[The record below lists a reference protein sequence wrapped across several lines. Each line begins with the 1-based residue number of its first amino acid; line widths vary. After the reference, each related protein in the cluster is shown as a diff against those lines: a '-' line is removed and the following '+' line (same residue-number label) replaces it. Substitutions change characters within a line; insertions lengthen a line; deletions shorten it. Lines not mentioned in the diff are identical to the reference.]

1 LIKPVIK
8 PPLTSSKL
16 KKSFKSLFVVSLLLI
31 GNLTFTQQAQAVDP
45 CPNLTSINNISG
57 LTQWLRAD
65 CVNGDG
71 STPTDGTSIT
81 TWQDVSGNNNDASVV
96 SGQASPTFQS
106 DNSNLINNLPI
117 LNFTRTNDSSGTV
130 LEVPNIDLRAITL
143 PDVSIFTVYK
153 SRRQAGDDADI
164 LGVWGIDD
172 GGWDRFFLTKYQNT
186 GNNGLIS
193 LGPNSSN
200 LDSSRITNA
209 AVDGETKLLTAIY
222 DGNVVSG
229 TNSGV
234 ADASKI
240 YFSGELIRS
249 FADSTSASGAKSRL
263 YIGWD
268 GDGST
273 FRGDIAEFIIFN
285 RVLTTAEL
293 KTVNGYLNDKYSLNI
308 AAASLPSAPAAP
320 TSLVATGGDGQA
332 SISFTAG
339 SDRGTA
345 ISNYKY
351 SLDGTTYTAL
361 SPIDV
366 SSPITIPGLTNG
378 TSYSI
383 YLKAVNAN
391 GDGTA
396 STAVSVTPS
405 TTPAAPTSLVATA
418 GDGQA
423 SISFTAGSNGGS
435 AITNYKYSID
445 GTTYTALSPVDTSSP
460 ITIPGLTNGTSYS
473 IYLKAVNANGDGT
486 ASTAVSVTP
495 STTPSAP
502 TTLSATA
509 GDGSAT
515 ISFTAGSNGG
525 SAITNYK
532 YSLDG
537 TTYSA
542 LSPADGSSPITIPG
556 LTNGTSYTI
565 YLKAVN
571 ANGDSSAS
579 TSVSV
584 TPAVPPAESSSG
596 GGSTSSPTPTPTPTP
611 KPTPTKTSKPAPS
624 PNPKPTAQI
633 TLEIPT
639 EPKAGTPK
647 NPEPLLKKLIE
658 EVTNPLKPFVFNI
671 FTQPSPSATNSTF
684 DSKKALEV
692 STPIADKKVVELPS
706 LVRIDNELQ
715 PSKLVVIENTTL
727 QVVTEDGGLINLQAK
742 DGEKPI
748 PVNSTGKVQMVR
760 SNTVNTQGIGMKPNS
775 EFAVYL
781 FSEPTLLGIGKS
793 DASGKFFAS
802 FIVDKNFP
810 LGNHTLQVN
819 GILPNGKISSI
830 SMPVTVVEN
839 AEIAQRQAMPKTIFV
854 DENPVTKATNT
865 LYFLIAL
872 FAILILLMLFGG
884 FRFLLIAFKRRKDE
898 EEEEN
903 LALQV

>member
-1 LIKPVIK
+1 VIKAVIK
-8 PPLTSSKL
+8 PPFNSSIL
-16 KKSFKSLFVVSLLLI
+16 KRSFKSLFIVSLLLI
-31 GNLTFTQQAQAVDP
+31 DNLTFTQQAQAVDP
-45 CPNLTSINNISG
+45 CPNLTAINNISG

-71 STPTDGTSIT
+71 STPTDGTSIA
-81 TWQDVSGNNNDASVV
+81 TWKDVSGNNNDASVV
-96 SGQASPTFQS
+96 LEQASPTFQS
-106 DNSNLINNLPI
+106 DNSNLINGQPV
-117 LNFTRTNDSSGTV
+117 LNFTRINDSSGTV
-130 LEVPNIDLRAITL
+130 LEVPNIDMRAETL

-153 SRRQAGDDADI
+153 TRRQEEDDADI
-164 LGVWGIDD
+164 LGVWGNDN
-172 GGWDRFFLTKYQNT
+172 GAWDRFFLAKFLA
-186 GNNGLIS
+186 GNDGLIS
-193 LGPNSSN
+193 LGPGSSDLDNSRVT
-200 LDSSRITNA
+200 DS
-209 AVDGETKLLTAIY
+209 AVDGATKLLTAIY
-222 DGNVVSG
+222 DGEVVEIDDGESVYKINNG
-229 TNSGV
+229 PEN
-234 ADASKI
+234 ASEI

-249 FADSTSASGAKSRL
+249 FSDSTNATEAMSRL

-273 FRGDIAEFIIFN
+273 FRGDIAEFIIFD

-293 KTVNGYLNDKYSLNI
+293 KVVNGYLNDKYSLGLSDE
-308 AAASLPSAPAAP
+308 SLPSVPAAP

-339 SDRGTA
+339 SDRG
-345 ISNYKY
+345 
-351 SLDGTTYTAL
+351 
-361 SPIDV
+361 
-366 SSPITIPGLTNG
+366 
-378 TSYSI
+378 
-383 YLKAVNAN
+383 
-391 GDGTA
+391 
-396 STAVSVTPS
+396 
-405 TTPAAPTSLVATA
+405 
-418 GDGQA
+418 
-423 SISFTAGSNGGS
+423 S
-435 AITNYKYSID
+435 AITNYKYSTD
-445 GTTYTALSPVDTSSP
+445 GTTYTALSPVDASSP
-460 ITIPGLTNGTSYS
+460 ISIPGLTNGTSYS

-502 TTLSATA
+502 TSLSATA

-532 YSLDG
+532 YSTDG
-537 TTYSA
+537 TTYTA
-542 LSPADGSSPITIPG
+542 LSPADSSTPITISG

-584 TPAVPPAESSSG
+584 TPAAPPADSSSG
-596 GGSTSSPTPTPTPTP
+596 GGSTSSPTPTPTPTQ
-611 KPTPTKTSKPAPS
+611 KPTPTKTSKPSPS

-633 TLEIPT
+633 ALEIPT
-639 EPKAGTPK
+639 EPKAGTPN
-647 NPEPLLKKLIE
+647 NPEPLIKKLIE
-658 EVTNPLKPFVFNI
+658 EVTNSLKPFVFNI
-671 FTQPSPSATNSTF
+671 FTQPSPSAADSTF
-684 DSKKALEV
+684 DAKKALEV
-692 STPIADKKVVELPS
+692 ATPIADKKVVELPS
-706 LVRIDNELQ
+706 LVRIDDELQ
-715 PSKLVVIENTTL
+715 PSRLVVIDNTIL

-793 DASGKFFAS
+793 DAKGKFFAT

-819 GILPNGKISSI
+819 GILPNGKVSSI

-839 AEIAQRQAMPKTIFV
+839 AEIAQSQAMPKTIFV
-854 DENPVTKATNT
+854 DENPVIKATNA
-865 LYFLIAL
+865 LYLLIAL
-872 FAILILLMLFGG
+872 FAILVLLLLFGG
-884 FRFLLIAFKRRKDE
+884 WRLFLVAFKRRKDE
-898 EEEEN
+898 EEEEDES
-903 LALQV
+903 

>member
-1 LIKPVIK
+1 MIKTFIK
-8 PPLTSSKL
+8 PPLSSSKL
-16 KKSFKSLFVVSLLLI
+16 KRSFKSLFIVSLLLI

-45 CPNLTSINNISG
+45 CPNLTAINNISG

-96 SGQASPTFQS
+96 SGQASPTFQN

-361 SPIDV
+361 SPADV
-366 SSPITIPGLTNG
+366 
-378 TSYSI
+378 
-383 YLKAVNAN
+383 
-391 GDGTA
+391 
-396 STAVSVTPS
+396 
-405 TTPAAPTSLVATA
+405 
-418 GDGQA
+418 
-423 SISFTAGSNGGS
+423 
-435 AITNYKYSID
+435 
-445 GTTYTALSPVDTSSP
+445 
-460 ITIPGLTNGTSYS
+460 
-473 IYLKAVNANGDGT
+473 
-486 ASTAVSVTP
+486 
-495 STTPSAP
+495 
-502 TTLSATA
+502 
-509 GDGSAT
+509 
-515 ISFTAGSNGG
+515 
-525 SAITNYK
+525 
-532 YSLDG
+532 
-537 TTYSA
+537 
-542 LSPADGSSPITIPG
+542 SSPITIPG

-633 TLEIPT
+633 TLEIPN

-671 FTQPSPSATNSTF
+671 FTQPSPAATDSTF

-706 LVRIDNELQ
+706 LVRIDDELQ

-854 DENPVTKATNT
+854 DENPVTKATNA

-872 FAILILLMLFGG
+872 FVILILLLLFGG
-884 FRFLLIAFKRRKDE
+884 FRFFLIAFKRRKDE
-898 EEEEN
+898 EEEEKMRKKKKR
-903 LALQV
+903 

>member
-1 LIKPVIK
+1 LIKPFIK
-8 PPLTSSKL
+8 SPLTSSKI
-16 KKSFKSLFVVSLLLI
+16 KKSFKSLFIVLLLLI

-45 CPNLTSINNISG
+45 CPNLTAINNISG

-71 STPTDGTSIT
+71 STPPDGTSIT
-81 TWQDVSGNNNDASVV
+81 TWEDVSGNNNDASVV
-96 SGQASPTFQS
+96 EGQTSPTFQS
-106 DNSNLINNLPI
+106 DNSNLINGQPV
-117 LNFTRTNDSSGTV
+117 LNFTRIDDSSGTV
-130 LEVPNIDLRAITL
+130 LEVPTVDMRADIL

-153 SRRQAGDDADI
+153 TRRQFGDDADI
-164 LGVWGIDD
+164 LGVWGIDN
-172 GGWDRFFLTKYQNT
+172 GGWDRFFLAKFQYT
-186 GNNGLIS
+186 GNDGLIS
-193 LGPNSSN
+193 LGPSSSDLDNSRVT
-200 LDSSRITNA
+200 DSA
-209 AVDGETKLLTAIY
+209 FDGSTKLLTAIY
-222 DGNVVSG
+222 DGDVVEG
-229 TNSGV
+229 NNNGPYN
-234 ADASKI
+234 ASEI
-240 YFSGELIRS
+240 YFSGDLIRS
-249 FADSTSASGAKSRL
+249 FSDSTNASDAMSRL

-285 RVLTTAEL
+285 RVLTNAEL
-293 KTVNGYLNDKYSLNI
+293 ITVNGYLNDKYSLDLSDE
-308 AAASLPSAPAAP
+308 SLPSVPAAP

-332 SISFTAG
+332 SITFTAG
-339 SDRGTA
+339 SDRGSA
-345 ISNYKY
+345 ITNYKY

-361 SPIDV
+361 SP
-366 SSPITIPGLTNG
+366 
-378 TSYSI
+378 
-383 YLKAVNAN
+383 
-391 GDGTA
+391 
-396 STAVSVTPS
+396 
-405 TTPAAPTSLVATA
+405 
-418 GDGQA
+418 
-423 SISFTAGSNGGS
+423 
-435 AITNYKYSID
+435 
-445 GTTYTALSPVDTSSP
+445 VDASSP

-495 STTPSAP
+495 STTPSDP

-596 GGSTSSPTPTPTPTP
+596 GGSTTSPTPTPTPTP

-633 TLEIPT
+633 TLEIPS
-639 EPKAGTPK
+639 ELKAGTPNK
-647 NPEPLLKKLIE
+647 PEPLLKKLIE
-658 EVTNPLKPFVFNI
+658 EVTNSLKPLIVNI
-671 FTQPSPSATNSTF
+671 FTQPSPTATNSTF

-692 STPIADKKVVELPS
+692 SAPTHDKKVVELPS
-706 LVRIDNELQ
+706 LVRIDDELQ
-715 PSKLVVIENTTL
+715 PSKLVVIENNTL

-793 DASGKFFAS
+793 DATGKFFAS

-854 DENPVTKATNT
+854 DENPVTKATST

-898 EEEEN
+898 EEEGQEQEQGQEN